1 MKTDNYLTPME
12 LMKAYPQVRKMGWSA
27 IKIGIFFSSGMLEGY
42 CCVRE
47 RRSMILESS
56 FILLVEYVN
65 SVNLRRIIKLD

>member
-1 MKTDNYLTPME
+1 MKTENYLTPLE
-12 LMKAYPQVRKMGWSA
+12 LMKTYPQVRKLGWSA

-56 FILLVEYVN
+56 FLLLIEYVN
-65 SVNLRRIIKLD
+65 SVNLRKVIKFE